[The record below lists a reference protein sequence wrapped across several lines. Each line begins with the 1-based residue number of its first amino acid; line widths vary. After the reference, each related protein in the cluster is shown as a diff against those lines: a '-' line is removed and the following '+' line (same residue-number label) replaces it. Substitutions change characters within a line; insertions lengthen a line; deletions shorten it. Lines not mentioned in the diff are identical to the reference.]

1 MPKVTDKKGR
11 NGRPSTYTQEIADK
25 IIDLIE
31 QGYSE
36 RRIAQMDGMP
46 SGPTIRSWKDTH
58 PEFLTRS
65 ARARKESAD
74 VYNDRRIEEME
85 WLTEQARNAATSGSS
100 IPKGVVEATR
110 AVMQE
115 LAREAAFRDDSRF
128 GDRKTVAVEA
138 QQVGKGLKDFYD
150 SVLKDLK
157 DSE

>member
-1 MPKVTDKKGR
+1 MTQKKAAKV
-11 NGRPSTYTQEIADK
+11 GRPSTYTQEIADK

-36 RRIAQMDGMP
+36 RKIAQMEDMP
-46 SGPTIRSWKDTH
+46 CGKTIQNWKDAH
-58 PEFLTRS
+58 PEFLQRS
-65 ARARKESAD
+65 ARARKKSAD

-85 WLTEQARNAATSGSS
+85 WLAEQARNAATSGSS

>member
-1 MPKVTDKKGR
+1 MPKVTDKKGQ

-36 RRIAQMDGMP
+36 RKIAQMEGMP
-46 SGPTIRSWKDTH
+46 GSSTIQNWKDTH
-58 PEFLTRS
+58 PDFLERS
-65 ARARKESAD
+65 ARARKKSAD